1 MYEINRLLSG
11 GDDMDNKKGRVKQVR
26 LMKEVEACNH
36 DKVTSTLKFGSV
48 YGVQCK
54 KCKEIMGFYEKK
66 KSGIEFYPM

>member
-1 MYEINRLLSG
+1 
-11 GDDMDNKKGRVKQVR
+11 MDNKKGRVKQVR
-26 LMKEVEACNH
+26 LRGKLEPCDH
-36 DKVTSTLKFGSV
+36 DQVTSTPKFGSV